1 MEFSPP
7 VLTPGRFELGV
18 LDLLLF
24 SNDISDKYQVGFS
37 VDRDGNP
44 LFGFDEGDWQE
55 GWYVIGIHQ
64 SCYDPVFVDLND
76 PGFPIYNAMVG
87 MGSWEENLICE
98 NYESFLN
105 ALILVKDLKNRY
117 SDSENVSDEEAQRFM
132 VNIKKIVG
140 DGDLYYWGMYIQL
153 EERDI
158 EFNKALQLM
167 RS

>member
-1 MEFSPP
+1 M
-7 VLTPGRFELGV
+7 
-18 LDLLLF
+18 
-24 SNDISDKYQVGFS
+24 
-37 VDRDGNP
+37 
-44 LFGFDEGDWQE
+44 
-55 GWYVIGIHQ
+55 IGIHQ
-64 SCYDPVFVDLND
+64 SCYDPVFVDLNA
-76 PGFPIYNAMVG
+76 PEFPIYKAMVG

-105 ALILVKDLKNRY
+105 ALILVKDLKDRY
-117 SDSENVSDEEAQRFM
+117 SNSENVSDEEAQRFM